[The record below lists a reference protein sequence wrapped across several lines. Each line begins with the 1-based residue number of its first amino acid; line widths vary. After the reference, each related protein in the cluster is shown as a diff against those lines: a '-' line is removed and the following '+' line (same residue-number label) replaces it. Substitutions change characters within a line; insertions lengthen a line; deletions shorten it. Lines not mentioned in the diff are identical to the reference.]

1 MKEKES
7 FVKLCASLC
16 NFVKFLF
23 ILRNTE
29 NIHSQISQEE
39 IKNLS
44 KEYDQLVYLNSNSK
58 EQSSLLAIGQK
69 AIFIPKENQVF
80 DGLKEFVGEHQDWVF
95 GYLSYDL
102 KNEVEPSLSSNNK
115 DEINFPLA
123 HFFVPQF
130 VLEISLDSTVLHFHT
145 TDEKEEFLSFL
156 SKKQSNKGKM
166 QQKTTFSQRMS
177 KDNYGQRFEAIKEH
191 IQQGDIYE
199 MNFCHEFY
207 ANNVEI
213 NPFET
218 YLKLNELTN
227 APFSAFYKNKTQY
240 ILSAS
245 PERYIKKEGSKLKT
259 QPIKGTAKRGKTDE
273 EDEAT
278 REELSAN
285 EKERSEN
292 IMIVDLVRNDL
303 SKTAKKGS
311 VKVEE
316 LCKVY
321 TFETVHQMISTVT
334 SEVKEN
340 THPVE
345 VLRTTFPMGSMT
357 GAPKVEAMK
366 IIEEVETTKRGVYS
380 GSVGYF
386 TPDGD
391 FDFNVIIRTLLYNE
405 TNKNLSFMVGGAIT
419 SKANVEDEYEETLL
433 KAEAMINCLK

>member
-1 MKEKES
+1 MRKTHKIEHPLS
-7 FVKLCASLC
+7 FNEIEVLS
-16 NFVKFLF
+16 NKF
-23 ILRNTE
+23 E
-29 NIHSQISQEE
+29 
-39 IKNLS
+39 
-44 KEYDQLVYLNSNSK
+44 QLVFLNSNSNDNT
-58 EQSSLLAIGQK
+58 SLLAVGAK
-69 AIFIPKENQVF
+69 AIFSPKENEVF
-80 DGLKEFVGEHQDWVF
+80 DGLKQFVDEYQDWVF

-102 KNEVEPSLSSNNK
+102 KNEVEPSLSSNNP
-115 DEINFPLA
+115 DQLDFPTA

-130 VLEISLDSTVLHFHT
+130 VLEISAEETILHF
-145 TDEKEEFLSFL
+145 DKEEEKDQFLSFL
-156 SKKQSNKGKM
+156 EEKQPKKELN
-166 QQKTTFSQRMS
+166 QQKVTFTQKMS
-177 KDNYGQRFEAIKEH
+177 KDNYEQRFDAIKEH
-191 IQQGDIYE
+191 IQLGDIYE

-207 ANNVEI
+207 AKNVEI

-218 YLKLNELTN
+218 YVKLNELTN
-227 APFSAFYKNKTQY
+227 APFSTFFKNGEQF

-245 PERYIKKEGSKLKT
+245 PERYIKKEGKKLTT
-259 QPIKGTAKRGKTDE
+259 QPIKGTAKRGKTYE
-273 EDEAT
+273 EDEAI
-278 REELSAN
+278 RQELSLN

-334 SEVKEN
+334 SEVKEDV
-340 THPVE
+340 HPVE

-366 IIEEVETTKRGVYS
+366 IIEELETTKRGVYS

-386 TPDGD
+386 TPEGD

-405 TNKNLSFMVGGAIT
+405 TSKYLSFMVGGAIT
-419 SKANVEDEYEETLL
+419 DKATAEDEYEETLL
-433 KAEAMINCLK
+433 KAEAMIRSLK